1 MSTKRP
7 KRMHEVQTATKEVAA
22 VEAKR
27 VEAGA
32 NEVGAVE
39 DESVVRER
47 PGRRTVEERQQAVLA
62 LFAGKAS
69 VDQVAR
75 RLGVLPATV
84 DGWRQDALA
93 GVSEALRRGSG
104 KSERE
109 RALEREV
116 AKLRHVVTEAAI
128 EKELLKQAL
137 EGERQRR
144 PTPPGRSWP

>member
-1 MSTKRP
+1 MSKRP
-7 KRMHEVQTATKEVAA
+7 KRMHEVQTAKKEAVV

-27 VEAGA
+27 VGAGV
-32 NEVGAVE
+32 NGVGAVE
-39 DESVVRER
+39 DESVVRGR
-47 PGRRTVEERQQAVLA
+47 PGRRTIEERQQAVLA

-84 DGWRQDALA
+84 EGWRQDALA

-109 RALEREV
+109 RVLAREV

-137 EGERQRR
+137 EVERQRR
-144 PTPPGRSWP
+144 PTLPGRSWP